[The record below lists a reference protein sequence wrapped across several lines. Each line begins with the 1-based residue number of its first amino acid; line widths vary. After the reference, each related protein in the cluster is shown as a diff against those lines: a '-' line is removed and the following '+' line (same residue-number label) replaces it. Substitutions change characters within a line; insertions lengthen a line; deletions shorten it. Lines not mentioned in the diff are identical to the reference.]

1 MVEVKAP
8 KVLIEEETPEEV
20 MPELT
25 VVVESTSEDAEQ
37 TKESESKAAEAA
49 ASVVESERKASEEIE
64 EASDEEPADEV
75 PDESTQS
82 ELDASESSS
91 AEEAEVGEASDD
103 VSTDAP
109 SDEVSESSF
118 VATEDEAAS
127 EQAIAATEV
136 ANPPAEGTFSAWL
149 TRQFPSH
156 EHAVVGGFCGLVLS
170 ILVFTIGFWRAF
182 FVAAMVS
189 LGAAFGDYLDGDPR
203 MERLVHLLFVG
214 NASENDKQ

>member
-8 KVLIEEETPEEV
+8 KVLIEEESPEEV

-25 VVVESTSEDAEQ
+25 VVVESTSEDAGL

-49 ASVVESERKASEEIE
+49 ASSVEPECEAPEEIE
-64 EASDEEPADEV
+64 EASDEEPSDEV
-75 PDESTQS
+75 PGEEVQGES
-82 ELDASESSS
+82 DVPESSS
-91 AEEAEVGEASDD
+91 AEAAEVDESSD
-103 VSTDAP
+103 VVPADAP
-109 SDEVSESSF
+109 DDEVSEPAV
-118 VATEDEAAS
+118 VATEDEVAA
-127 EQAIAATEV
+127 EQTVAATRV
-136 ANPPAEGTFSAWL
+136 AGPPAEGTFSAWL
-149 TRQFPSH
+149 TRQFPGH

-182 FVAAMVS
+182 FLAAMVS